1 METNGEKNNKD
12 GRERKMWRKFN
23 PFHAF
28 KTGLNTGLKKLFGI
42 NMDNDKGSC
51 LMIVDVIK
59 DLVNFICYSVS
70 LKKEIKN
77 LFINIMIKYYD
88 FFFFYEYYI
97 TDKEKLIVTLE
108 GEFFALMF
116 S

>member
-28 KTGLNTGLKKLFGI
+28 KTGLNTGLRKLFGI

-88 FFFFYEYYI
+88 FFFFFTSI
-97 TDKEKLIVTLE
+97 ILQIKKN
-108 GEFFALMF
+108 
-116 S
+116 